1 MQRFDFFEDSVE
13 GDDVDRPSAKFGG
26 CETLT
31 HHVLFIVLFGRI
43 FNNFVDCVQNTL
55 LDILAV
61 ESEHSFQKLLGLVH
75 QTLGFL
81 PNLIVRVVVRQLLF
95 QEGQHHAA
103 SDHHTRGRTCE
114 GFHFTNVVLLQ
125 TFNGFLCLLQGG
137 NSLLKG
143 NSSSCC
149 KFLCLFFLDV
159 GFELFLV
166 GFSLFFLSVGR
177 FALHFLDKFVSLS
190 SLLFDLHH
198 FDFEL
203 LLKSQDL

>member
-1 MQRFDFFEDSVE
+1 MTEGIEPLKILTSEAIKAKWKNEGLPSDNMSFENASIISSCS
-13 GDDVDRPSAKFGG
+13 RWP
-26 CETLT
+26 
-31 HHVLFIVLFGRI
+31 
-43 FNNFVDCVQNTL
+43 L
-55 LDILAV
+55 LIDP
-61 ESEHSFQKLLGLVH
+61 Q
-75 QTLGFL
+75 
-81 PNLIVRVVVRQLLF
+81 
-95 QEGQHHAA
+95 
-103 SDHHTRGRTCE
+103 
-114 GFHFTNVVLLQ
+114 
-125 TFNGFLCLLQGG
+125 LQGG